1 MLDDHGRLV
10 GIRAQVR
17 EALPGSSAQETGA
30 AVDCRYV
37 KSGSPLRLDGH
48 GVQVLVAEDDAS
60 SRFRLEAALRL
71 WGYEVTSVTNG
82 RQALEVLAQPEGPSL
97 AILDWSMPEADGLQ
111 VCQAIRSSEHGRY
124 VYAILLTS
132 HDRDDDVIAGFEA
145 GADDYVTKPFN
156 TKELRARIRSGARI
170 VQLQHQLVAARE
182 ELREKAMHDN
192 LTGLLT
198 RGAFFEL
205 SEHECAR
212 ARRSRTR
219 ISIVM
224 ADIDHFKSIN
234 DRYGHPGGDEVL
246 REVARRLRSTFRK
259 EDSVGRY
266 GGEEFVALAAG
277 CDTADAIG
285 LAERFRQAVERE
297 PFAIGA
303 ERITVTTS
311 VGVVT
316 GEVIDGLP
324 ELVRAADDALYRA
337 KASGRNRVV
346 AASRELITR

>member
-1 MLDDHGRLV
+1 M
-10 GIRAQVR
+10 
-17 EALPGSSAQETGA
+17 GA
-30 AVDCRYV
+30 RVDCRNV
-37 KSGSPLRLDGH
+37 KSGSLLRLEGQ
-48 GVQVLVAEDDAS
+48 GVHVLVAEDDTG
-60 SRFRLEAALRL
+60 SRFRLEAALHL
-71 WGYEVTSVTNG
+71 WGYQVTSVANG
-82 RQALEVLAQPEGPSL
+82 RQALEALARPDGPSL

-111 VCQAIRSSEHGRY
+111 VCQAIRSHEDSRY
-124 VYAILLTS
+124 IYAILLTS
-132 HDRDDDVIAGFEA
+132 HDREDDVIAGFEA

-198 RGAFFEL
+198 RGAFFEI
-205 SEHECAR
+205 SEHECGR
-212 ARRSRTR
+212 SRRSKTR
-219 ISIVM
+219 ISLVM

-234 DRYGHPGGDEVL
+234 DRFGHPGGDEVL
-246 REVARRLRSTFRK
+246 REVARRLKTTFRK

-266 GGEEFVALAAG
+266 GGEEFVALAVG
-277 CDTADAIG
+277 CDAADAIG

-297 PFAIGA
+297 PFAIES
-303 ERITVTTS
+303 ERLDVTTS

-316 GEVIDGLP
+316 GVATDGFA
-324 ELVRAADDALYRA
+324 ELVRAADEALYRA

-346 AASRELITR
+346 SAASELAER

>member
-1 MLDDHGRLV
+1 MSV
-10 GIRAQVR
+10 
-17 EALPGSSAQETGA
+17 P
-30 AVDCRYV
+30 VDCRNV
-37 KSGSPLRLDGH
+37 KSASLLRLEGQ
-48 GVQVLVAEDDAS
+48 GVHVLVAEDDAG
-60 SRFRLEAALRL
+60 SRFRVEAALHL
-71 WGYEVTSVTNG
+71 WGYHVTSVTNG
-82 RQALEVLAQPEGPSL
+82 RQALDALTRPDGPSL

-111 VCQAIRSSEHGRY
+111 VCQAIRNTENGRY
-124 VYAILLTS
+124 IYTILLTS
-132 HDRDDDVIAGFEA
+132 HDREEDVIAGFEA

-198 RGAFFEL
+198 RGAFFEI

-212 ARRSRTR
+212 SWRGKTR

-234 DRYGHPGGDEVL
+234 DRFGHPGGDEVL
-246 REVARRLRSTFRK
+246 REVARRLKTTFRK

-266 GGEEFVALAAG
+266 GGEEFVTLAVG
-277 CDTADAIG
+277 CDSADAIG
-285 LAERFRQAVERE
+285 LAERFRQSIEGE
-297 PFAIGA
+297 PFVIDS
-303 ERITVTTS
+303 ERLNVTTS

-316 GEVIDGLP
+316 GVATDGLP
-324 ELVRAADDALYRA
+324 ALVRAADEALYRA
-337 KASGRNRVV
+337 KAAGRNRVV
-346 AASRELITR
+346 AAAKELVER